1 MSTVNIIEKLIGNGR
16 KRYQKTYVFPYT
28 EEDDISIQPL
38 NIKSLD
44 EIVSINVS
52 PEGYAKVFISSKN
65 IHVKH
70 LLPKTV
76 IVTIQYYKKPRLIK

>member
-1 MSTVNIIEKLIGNGR
+1 MSIVNIIEKLIGKER

-44 EIVSINVS
+44 EIISINVS

-70 LLPKTV
+70 MFPKTV
-76 IVTIQYYKKPRLIK
+76 IVTIQYYKKSRLLK

>member
-1 MSTVNIIEKLIGNGR
+1 MNIINTIEELISKGR
-16 KRYQKTYVFPYT
+16 KKYQKTYVFPYT

-70 LLPKTV
+70 IFPKTV
-76 IVTIQYYKKPRLIK
+76 IVTIQYYKKPRLLK